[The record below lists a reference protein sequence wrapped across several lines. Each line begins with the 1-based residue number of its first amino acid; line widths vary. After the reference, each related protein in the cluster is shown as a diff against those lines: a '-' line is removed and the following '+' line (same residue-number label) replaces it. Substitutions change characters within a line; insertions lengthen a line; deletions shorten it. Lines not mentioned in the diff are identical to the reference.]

1 MTNPP
6 TRRLGSFARPDCTIA
21 YEITGTGPAIIF
33 AHGLG
38 GNHMSW
44 YQQVAHFAPT
54 HTCITFAHR
63 GFYPSSLPPDGPDPA
78 KYADDLAALVAHL
91 GLTDYRL
98 VAQSMGGWTSVE
110 HALTQPVGLRAMVLA
125 ATTGSIDPKQIR
137 ADFLPRLVAWE
148 SASNAALA
156 DYMAAGIHP
165 AGGRRMATEQPAV
178 HLLYQHIDDQNAGLD
193 KNALRLKLMAGRV
206 RPPSDLAAVAC
217 PILFIANAEDMVIPP
232 VALEA
237 VAAMNAGVKFA
248 QIPQAG
254 HSGYF
259 ERAAVFN
266 AFVEGFLA
274 EVM

>member
-6 TRRLGSFARPDCTIA
+6 SRRLGRFARPDCTIA
-21 YEITGTGPAIIF
+21 YEITGTGPAVIF

-44 YQQVAHFAPT
+44 YQQVAHFAPNY
-54 HTCITFAHR
+54 TCITFAHR
-63 GFYPSSLPPDGPDPA
+63 GFFPSSLPQEGPDPA
-78 KYADDLAALVAHL
+78 KYADDLQALIAHL

-110 HALTQPVGLRAMVLA
+110 HALTQPAGLRAMVLA

-137 ADFLPRLVAWE
+137 AEFLPRLAAWE
-148 SASNAALA
+148 ADSNAAMA

-178 HLLYQHIDDQNAGLD
+178 HLLYKHIDDQNAALD
-193 KNALRLKLMAGRV
+193 KNALRLKLMAARV

-217 PILFIANAEDMVIPP
+217 PTLMIANAEDMVIPP

-237 VAAMNAGVKFA
+237 VAAMNPGVRFA

-259 ERAAVFN
+259 ERPSAFN
-266 AFVEGFLA
+266 ALVEGFLS
-274 EVM
+274 EVT

>member
-6 TRRLGSFARPDCTIA
+6 SRRLGHFARPDCTLA
-21 YEITGTGPAIIF
+21 YEITGTGPAVIF

-44 YQQVAHFAPT
+44 YQQVAHFAPNY
-54 HTCITFAHR
+54 TCITFAHR
-63 GFYPSSLPPDGPDPA
+63 GFFPSSLPQEGPDPA
-78 KYADDLAALVAHL
+78 KYADDLQALIVHL

-110 HALTQPVGLRAMVLA
+110 HALTKPAGLRAMILA

-137 ADFLPRLVAWE
+137 AEFLPRLAAWE
-148 SASNAALA
+148 ADSNAAMA

-178 HLLYQHIDDQNAGLD
+178 HLLYKHIDDQNAALD
-193 KNALRLKLMAGRV
+193 KNALRLKLMAARV
-206 RPPSDLAAVAC
+206 RPPSDLAAVSC
-217 PILFIANAEDMVIPP
+217 PTLMIANAEDMVIPP

-237 VAAMNAGVKFA
+237 VAAMNPGVRFA

-259 ERAAVFN
+259 ERPSAFN
-266 AFVEGFLA
+266 ALVEGFLS
-274 EVM
+274 EVT